1 MKSKYTPLVKLKKK
15 ELDKC
20 EQEVIRANFGFN
32 NATAALEESYTLLS
46 TLSLPANGSM
56 GEFLQMQSMVA
67 VQHLTIEQ
75 NTQALAMA
83 KAHQL
88 QAKRQFK
95 KAMIE
100 YEKFNYLQTQ
110 ELEAHK
116 AKIKKEE
123 AKMLDEIGVI
133 TYKSEPL

>member
-1 MKSKYTPLVKLKKK
+1 MKSKYATLTKLKKK

-20 EQEVIRANFGFN
+20 EQDVVRANLGFQ
-32 NATAALEESYTLLS
+32 NATMVLEDAYTLLS
-46 TLSLPANGSM
+46 TLSLPSSGSM
-56 GEFLQMQSMVA
+56 GELLQVQSMIHA
-67 VQHLTIEQ
+67 QHEMIAQ
-75 NTQALAMA
+75 CTQALALA

-88 QAKRQFK
+88 QMQRQFK

>member
-20 EQEVIRANFGFN
+20 EQEVIKANRTFQD
-32 NATAALEESYTLLS
+32 ATNTLEDSYLFLA
-46 TLSLPANGSM
+46 TLSLPSSGSIR
-56 GEFLQMQSMVA
+56 ELLQMQSMVA

-75 NTQALAMA
+75 NTQALVMA

-88 QAKRQFK
+88 QTKRQFK

-100 YEKFNYLQTQ
+100 YEKFNYLQIQ

-133 TYKSEPL
+133 AYKSEPL

>member
-1 MKSKYTPLVKLKKK
+1 VKSKYTPLVKLKKK
-15 ELDKC
+15 ELDAS
-20 EQEVIRANFGFN
+20 EQEVIKANRAFQD
-32 NATAALEESYTLLS
+32 ATSALEDSYVFLA
-46 TLSLPANGSM
+46 TLSLPSSGSI
-56 GEFLQMQSMVA
+56 GELLQIQSIIA
-67 VQHLTIEQ
+67 AQHETIAQ
-75 NTQALAMA
+75 CTQALALA

-88 QAKRQFK
+88 QTKRQFK